1 MGVRSSFFCQ
11 NPQSEALCANLLEAS
26 VTAAGYNQFRFLKT
40 FMTVISLLFSVEWQ
54 KNVASYMF
62 KDIHALVQKQ
72 WCSIIHRIIVKV

>member
-1 MGVRSSFFCQ
+1 
-11 NPQSEALCANLLEAS
+11 
-26 VTAAGYNQFRFLKT
+26 
-40 FMTVISLLFSVEWQ
+40 LLFSVEWQ